1 MRALRPED
9 AVVGTYREHGHAI
22 ARGVSMRSLMA
33 ELCGKATGCC
43 RGRGGSM
50 HIFDARTRFYGGNAI
65 VAGCLPLAVGLALAE
80 KLQRR
85 NGIVACFFGEGAV
98 AEGEFHESMNL
109 AMLWR
114 LPVLFV
120 CENNYYAMGTAL
132 DRSEAQVDLLA
143 KLSGYSMRAE
153 TVDGMDVFA
162 VESLAADV
170 VDYVRTRQAP
180 LFLEARTYR
189 LRAHSMY
196 DPQLYRSKAEVK
208 EWEERG
214 PLISLTR
221 RLKERGLMTEDDFQR
236 LKAQANAEVD
246 DAVAFADR
254 SPIEAVEDLLR
265 FVYAEASADEP

>member
-1 MRALRPED
+1 
-9 AVVGTYREHGHAI
+9 
-22 ARGVSMRSLMA
+22 
-33 ELCGKATGCC
+33 
-43 RGRGGSM
+43 
-50 HIFDARTRFYGGNAI
+50 
-65 VAGCLPLAVGLALAE
+65 
-80 KLQRR
+80 
-85 NGIVACFFGEGAV
+85 
-98 AEGEFHESMNL
+98 
-109 AMLWR
+109 
-114 LPVLFV
+114 
-120 CENNYYAMGTAL
+120 
-132 DRSEAQVDLLA
+132 
-143 KLSGYSMRAE
+143 MRAE

>member
-1 MRALRPED
+1 
-9 AVVGTYREHGHAI
+9 
-22 ARGVSMRSLMA
+22 
-33 ELCGKATGCC
+33 
-43 RGRGGSM
+43 M

-254 SPIEAVEDLLR
+254 SPIEPVEDLLR